1 MSAESVMTD
10 EQILA
15 HQRAKHGDPY
25 MPLSMAKKMQRFE
38 RRWAEDTALHNKRA
52 REGTLP
58 IPQPCRYGEGTCL
71 THRRETP

>member
-15 HQRAKHGDPY
+15 HQRAKHGNPY

-38 RRWAEDTALHNKRA
+38 RKWAHDDRA
-52 REGTLP
+52 AQEEGTG
-58 IPQPCRYGEGTCL
+58 RDAAHSRSRAAMARG
-71 THRRETP
+71 HV